1 MDYRIVKVTR
11 FTVYQ
16 YTYRIVIILKVTENT
31 TQGLKLGEGEKRVFS
46 FHTVTKAQL
55 LDPGWA

>member
-1 MDYRIVKVTR
+1 MDDLIVKVTR

-16 YTYRIVIILKVTENT
+16 CTYRIVIILNLTENT
-31 TQGLKLGEGEKRVFS
+31 TPGKKLGEGEKRVFA
-46 FHTVTKAQL
+46 FNIVTNTQL